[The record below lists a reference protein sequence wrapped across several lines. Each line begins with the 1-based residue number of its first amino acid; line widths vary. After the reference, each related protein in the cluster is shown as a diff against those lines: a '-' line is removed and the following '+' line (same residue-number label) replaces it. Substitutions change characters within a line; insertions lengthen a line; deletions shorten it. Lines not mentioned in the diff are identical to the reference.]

1 MYVISQYN
9 NFRAL
14 LCVERFFYILVS
26 DKYGEDV
33 IMRIIYLCKLTNRL
47 DQSNH
52 PEYDP
57 HTTTQ

>member
-1 MYVISQYN
+1 MSFRSTTIFVRCYVLS
-9 NFRAL
+9 
-14 LCVERFFYILVS
+14 VFFYILVS